1 MVQVNMPRTGT
12 LNPKTR
18 GANGEGDTMENLE
31 FSKLDT
37 AGISPIKN
45 FSKNLSWI
53 KNLLAKKYFAHS
65 EFSPTD

>member
-1 MVQVNMPRTGT
+1 MKFKEKAKTVQVNMPRAGT
-12 LNPKTR
+12 LNRKTR

-45 FSKNLSWI
+45 VQ
-53 KNLLAKKYFAHS
+53 
-65 EFSPTD
+65 